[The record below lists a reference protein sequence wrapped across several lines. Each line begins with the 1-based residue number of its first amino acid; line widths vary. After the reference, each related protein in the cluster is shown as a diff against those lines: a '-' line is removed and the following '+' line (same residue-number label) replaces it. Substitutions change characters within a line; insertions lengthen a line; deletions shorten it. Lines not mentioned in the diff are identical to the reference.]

1 MKAHMRYLAGMLCT
15 AMMMVLMHCASA
27 SAQPGEKNGIDA
39 HIRLNPLGAAALYET
54 PSEHA
59 RVLDGFTDGEPVQVL
74 AASNGWV
81 KVRVDGKTGFMRE
94 QHIHGD
100 LKAAGSKDE
109 SAYAVV
115 SNPQPWGRQFLRPE
129 MSMDAEPLGLY
140 HNGVEV
146 DVLDTQEKES
156 WVKVRIGLLVG
167 YIQKQ
172 FLAFGNAADGVE
184 DVVPKGTVQN
194 APAGKLALMEFP
206 DGTAVTLGEYPDGAS
221 VEVLGVG
228 PQWHHVRIDG
238 RTGFMRAAYL
248 VLEE

>member
-1 MKAHMRYLAGMLCT
+1 MKAHMRYLAGVFCA
-15 AMMMVLMHCASA
+15 AMMMVLIHCAPA
-27 SAQPGEKNGIDA
+27 SAQPGRKNGIDA

-59 RVLDGFTDGEPVQVL
+59 KVLDGFTDGEPVQVF
-74 AASNGWV
+74 AVCNGWA
-81 KVRVDGKTGFMRE
+81 KVHVGGKTGFMRE
-94 QHIHGD
+94 QHIQGD
-100 LKAAGSKDE
+100 LKGAGSKDE

-115 SNPQPWGRQFLRPE
+115 SNPQPWGRQFLRRE
-129 MSMDAEPLGLY
+129 MNTDAEPLGLY

-146 DVLDTQEKES
+146 DVLDTQEKEN
-156 WVKVRIGLLVG
+156 WVKVRIGQAVG

-172 FLAFGNAADGVE
+172 FLAFGNAADEVD
-184 DVVPKGTVQN
+184 DVVPRGTVQN
-194 APAGKLALMEFP
+194 APAGKLALMEYP
-206 DGTAVTLGEYPDGAS
+206 DGAADTLGEYPDGAS